1 MMQYRLSA
9 ISNLTSAKAFGKP
22 AMSIS
27 CADKYAPKTGANY
40 NNLIWYRSFRQ
51 SLYIPI
57 LS

>member
-9 ISNLTSAKAFGKP
+9 IRNLTSAKAFGKP

-27 CADKYAPKTGANY
+27 CADKYTPAAGEKN
-40 NNLIWYRSFRQ
+40 NNLAWNRSFRQ

-57 LS
+57 LT